1 MIQVHDFKGGIHPPE
16 NKKQSS
22 VQPIRTLPMPEV
34 LILPLQQHI
43 GQAARCRVAVGET
56 VLKGQLIADATS
68 LISAGVH
75 APTSG
80 EVIAIEERPVAHP
93 SGLLDTCIVIRP
105 DGKDTW
111 RERHPISEPLQASPE
126 TLRDRIRESGIC
138 GLGGAGFPT
147 DIKLSPRHKPIDTLI
162 LNAAECEPYITADD
176 RLMQERA
183 DEIIKGL
190 EILSHIVRPHRILIG
205 IEDNKPEAT
214 EALRNAIPG
223 NRMDVVVVP
232 TKYPSGGEK
241 QLIQLLT
248 GKEVPHGKLPA
259 DIGIVCQNVG
269 TVAAVYRAVYHDE
282 PLISRITTV
291 TGAAANAPGNYEVLL
306 GTPVAYLLNQ
316 TGLDATRLHRL
327 LMGGPMMGFALP
339 TMDVPV
345 VKTTNCLLAADR
357 SEFPDPPTEQACIR
371 CGFCAD
377 ACPAQLLPQQL
388 LWFAKSQEFEKAEL
402 FNLADC
408 IECGACAYVCP
419 SSIPLVQY
427 YRYAKGEIRHLKAD
441 QTKSDN
447 ARARF
452 EARQARLD
460 KEQAEKEARRKA
472 RAEAAAAQQKAKAD
486 ESGS

>member
-1 MIQVHDFKGGIHPPE
+1 MIQVHDFRGGIHPPE

-22 VQPIRTLPMPEV
+22 VQPIRALPLPDV

-43 GQAARCRVAVGET
+43 GQSARCKVAAGDT
-56 VLKGQLIADATS
+56 VLKGQLIAEAPS

-80 EVIAIEERPVAHP
+80 EIIAIEARAIAHP
-93 SGLLDTCIVIRP
+93 SGLLDTCIVLKP

-111 RERHPISEPLQASPE
+111 RDRHPIEDPLQAAPE
-126 TLRDRIRESGIC
+126 LLRNRIRESGIC

-147 DIKLSPRHKPIDTLI
+147 DVKLSPRHKPIDTLI

-176 RLMQERA
+176 RLLQERA
-183 DEIIKGL
+183 EEVIKGL

-205 IEDNKPEAT
+205 IEDNKPEAIA
-214 EALRNAIPG
+214 ALRNAIPG
-223 NRMDVVVVP
+223 NRMEVIVVP

-248 GKEVPHGKLPA
+248 GKEVPQGGLPG
-259 DIGIVCQNVG
+259 DIGVLCQNVG
-269 TVAAVYRAVYHDE
+269 TVAAVYRAVCLDE

-291 TGAAANAPGNYEVLL
+291 TGEAAKSPGNYEVLL
-306 GTPVAYLLNQ
+306 GTPVNTVLNQ
-316 TGLDATRLHRL
+316 TGLDSARLHRL
-327 LMGGPMMGFALP
+327 IMGGPMMGFTLP
-339 TMDVPV
+339 DVNVPV
-345 VKTTNCLLAADR
+345 VKTTNCLLAADIT
-357 SEFPDPPTEQACIR
+357 EFPDPPPEQACIR
-371 CGFCAD
+371 CGFCAE

-388 LWFAKSQEFEKAEL
+388 LWFAKAQEFEKAEL

-441 QTKSDN
+441 QSKSDN
-447 ARARF
+447 ARVRF

-472 RAEAAAAQQKAKAD
+472 RADAAAAQQKAKAD